1 MMSALS
7 AIFLN
12 TCLIEVVEGSFVIEP
27 LMFIPAAKVYAKG
40 RQSGFG
46 VKIGNQGEVPN
57 RDVSERL
64 KAVARRIG

>member
-1 MMSALS
+1 MSALS

-27 LMFIPAAKVYAKG
+27 LMFIPAAKG